1 MLHTLGSLEEV
12 GGIGQP
18 KNLLWM
24 KGDISGVILEEAMF
38 VTGVEELVIWLTSA
52 LETCPRMSRAGCWE
66 NTTLPTLQK
75 RQKLLMLLTCLFPL
89 LPLDPC

>member
-38 VTGVEELVIWLTSA
+38 VTAKNVKDWVLGKHHSAHIAEEAEAAHAVDLSF
-52 LETCPRMSRAGCWE
+52 SSSSSG
-66 NTTLPTLQK
+66 
-75 RQKLLMLLTCLFPL
+75 PL
-89 LPLDPC
+89 LI